1 MSILGNVLRILKVR
15 RGAPAIDPPPAAT
28 TLAEMPRVR
37 NVAGQ
42 AVVRFTSAQD
52 RTNLIRESREMY
64 RADTRVRKAT
74 RATARDAVKGGP
86 AVKVKNNPQAEQIAS
101 DLIKRLSL
109 ASRLDDWAR
118 LTFRDG
124 DTFLQIGVDGTG
136 DVALVKRM
144 PTLQMHRSTDE
155 RDMFA
160 DPTRAFWQCD
170 ELFGGNEPP
179 DDAVWF
185 AQWQIIHARW
195 EHDEGSRYGE
205 PMFSVGAKAF
215 KRMTTGEDNMA
226 TRRWARAG
234 MSRVHVLKGASET
247 DIEAYK
253 ERNQEALEDPAAG
266 VADFYTNTEGGV
278 TAMQGDANLHQFDD
292 VMHHTRT
299 FSLASPI
306 ALGLMGY
313 GQDLN
318 RDVLDE
324 QKEQYDRELE
334 QITQWLE
341 DEIVEPLLQLQWLL
355 KGILPE
361 SLDYDVTWKNKG
373 TLTADDLKTATD
385 AALNMRALGL
395 GDDIVFATL
404 ARFIPGFENLQPAL
418 PQGEP
423 NAADMAAGVNAA
435 DEEGDGGAA

>member
-1 MSILGNVLRILKVR
+1 MGILDNVLRTLRIR
-15 RGAPAIDPPPAAT
+15 RGAPAIDPTPAAT
-28 TLAEMPRVR
+28 TLAEMPRPR
-37 NVAGQ
+37 SMTAH
-42 AVVRFTSAQD
+42 AVVAFSSAQD
-52 RTNLIRESREMY
+52 RLSQIKESRAMY
-64 RADTRVRKAT
+64 RADTRVRKAV

-86 AVKVKNNPQAEQIAS
+86 AVKVKNNPKAEQIAT
-101 DLIKRLSL
+101 DLIKRLTL
-109 ASRLDDWAR
+109 ASHLDDWSR

-124 DTFLQIGVDGTG
+124 DTFLQIGVDGAG
-136 DVALVKRM
+136 EVALVKRM
-144 PTLQMHRSTDE
+144 PTLQMHRNTDE
-155 RDMFA
+155 RDMFT
-160 DPTRAFWQCD
+160 DPARAFWQSD
-170 ELFGGNEPP
+170 EFYANGEPP

-205 PMFSVGAKAF
+205 PMFSVGTKAY

-234 MSRVHVLKGASET
+234 MSRVHVLKGADET
-247 DIEAYK
+247 AIETYK
-253 ERNQEALEDPAAG
+253 ERNREALEDPAAG

-292 VMHHTRT
+292 VMHHVRT

-306 ALGLMGY
+306 ALGLLGY

-341 DEIVEPLLQLQWLL
+341 DEIVKPLLHLQWLL
-355 KGILPE
+355 KGLLPE

-373 TLTADDLKTATD
+373 TLTAADLKSATD

-404 ARFIPGFENLQPAL
+404 ARFIPGFEDLQPAM

-423 NAADMAAGVNAA
+423 NAADMAAGAA
-435 DEEGDGGAA
+435 EENDDGGTA